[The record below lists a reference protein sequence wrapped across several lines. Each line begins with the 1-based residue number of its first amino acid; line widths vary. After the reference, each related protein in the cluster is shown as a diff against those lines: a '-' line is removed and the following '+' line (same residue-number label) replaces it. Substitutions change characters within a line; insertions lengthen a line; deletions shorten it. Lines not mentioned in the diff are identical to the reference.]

1 MLADKCHGHDGGA
14 ESVVVSPVPSA
25 VTGGR
30 EGGGRGSAS
39 ILKLWITI
47 MLGC

>member
-1 MLADKCHGHDGGA
+1 MLADKRHGHDGGA

-30 EGGGRGSAS
+30 EGSRGSAS